1 MAKKPDTP
9 CSGGCGKLLW
19 SGRTSLPAGRRKC
32 RDCRRAAVNSVAGQ
46 TCGRCKQLLPIA
58 LFSPSVQ
65 RSSSAWCKP
74 CHVEYTR
81 ARYCASAGWDPR
93 RRPCSDCGGATPR
106 RATAYGRLCAECAEA
121 RRRTRNSRKVSKRRT
136 AQRFTDITAAFERQ
150 LRKQAQCC
158 PLCATRLTDAPHH
171 PNSKNL
177 DHIVPICMGG
187 THTMGNVRIICRT
200 CNLTRPK
207 DGSDVTEDQLE
218 QWARDV
224 QCVDEIKARIRAS
237 IETRAASKTCRCG
250 RPMVKQSCPDCPIRL
265 EAQGRRS
272 QLGRDAARLRAEGL
286 KWREISQAL
295 RLSGTG
301 TAYQLAWQY
310 GAPEVRAQWPRDRR
324 WITAEAA

>member
-9 CSGGCGKLLW
+9 CAGGCGKLLW
-19 SGRTSLPAGRRKC
+19 SGRTSLPAGQRRC
-32 RDCRRAAVNSVAGQ
+32 RDCRRSAQSTATTQ
-46 TCGRCKQLLPIA
+46 KCGRCKQMLP
-58 LFSPSVQ
+58 LESFT
-65 RSSSAWCKP
+65 RSSLGQPGAWCRL
-74 CHVEYTR
+74 CRIQYTR
-81 ARYCASAGWDPR
+81 ARYCATAGLNPR
-93 RRPCSDCGGATPR
+93 MRPCSDCDGATTR
-106 RATAYGRLCAECAEA
+106 RATAYGRLCAECAEV
-121 RRRTRNSRKVSKRRT
+121 RRRTRNSRKHSKRRT

-158 PLCATRLTDAPHH
+158 PLCATRLTDAPRQ

-177 DHIVPICMGG
+177 DHIVPICVGG

-207 DGSDVTEDQLE
+207 DGSDVTDGQLE

-224 QCVDEIKARIRAS
+224 QCVDEITARIRAS

-250 RPMVKQSCPDCPIRL
+250 RLMVKQSCPECPIRL
-265 EAQGRRS
+265 EAQRRRS

-301 TAYQLAWQY
+301 TTYQLAWQY